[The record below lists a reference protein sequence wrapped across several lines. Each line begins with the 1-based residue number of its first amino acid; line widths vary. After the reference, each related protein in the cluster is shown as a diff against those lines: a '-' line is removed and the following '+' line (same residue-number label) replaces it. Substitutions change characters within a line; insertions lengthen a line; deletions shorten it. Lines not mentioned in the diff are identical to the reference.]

1 MPKARSNPARLR
13 ARANR
18 HDPIARARV
27 SNGAQHATLG
37 NGNSKSNGS
46 RTGAATTT
54 TTAKE
59 IVIPL
64 LSKLP
69 LSYAHA
75 HAHAHAHGAPSTTT
89 SSTAAP
95 PSTPS
100 SGDTLWAL
108 SSLSALLSNK
118 SERKVLLSAKH
129 KLVQR
134 LISALQHDDA
144 DVRTEASGTMRNL
157 CVQAG
162 FEARR
167 SLAEQG
173 ALIVIVE
180 QLQSS
185 AAMLSMRLDHASAH
199 RYTEERRDG
208 VAMAPSHIKVV
219 DKPMDQMNKKEKR
232 HAAKA
237 AKAAAAQDAAAASA
251 GVAAAAAAAAAAA
264 KAQTGDVPMDADA
277 DNHVTAAA
285 ATAAAPA
292 NEDDEKTALALT
304 RQINLCVSLWC
315 ILEAGS
321 EHLAPLAPHL
331 TALTCVLCSIVE
343 RASLAGMRQID
354 QHASS
359 EPLSALARIAAQ
371 KSALEVEA
379 GNAAANALIGLT
391 EAHPP
396 AAAALTGVARL
407 ELERALRAG
416 KAGGV
421 GKRASKKT
429 KSRLDPASV
438 GPDPSAQDAQSNV
451 DALDCAVRLLRSA
464 LDRARTEAS
473 GGKDEQTTNMV
484 HLGLLSVGVL
494 RNINAA
500 LPAELANHVR
510 ISSTHLQAY
519 ELQHALP
526 CLTDVLSLYGAEWQ
540 WTEHLGAVQR
550 EESNTSSGATQ
561 KPADVEM
568 EGSESADA
576 GHIADAATANGSELL
591 ADEEG
596 QTTTKAGQAAEDR
609 LGILQLS
616 LEIIAELLGSVSSSG
631 LSDAVQDRA
640 ADADAD
646 AAMVDDED
654 AQSDE
659 LEIFD
664 ALDEDEEEVAAEAR
678 ITSSWD
684 GKSFSSHPAARI
696 IDSSL
701 SVNLV
706 GMATQCYFAAS
717 QCLPE
722 ASARMEGLLGLSSRA
737 LSVVSN
743 LFDGVAPFAPLPPSS
758 PEAPE
763 HMSRWRQVFAQW
775 RTTSKPLL
783 QTWCDSFDLLQAVL
797 SGSAKDQLDITSAC
811 LLVLYTLAKLH
822 EGADLPLAWQDH
834 QPNAVLVCLSS
845 IASSPTSQSV
855 ADNDASRAKSLGIL
869 SIIARSPSLEMSL
882 RGEIAQ
888 GALQI
893 LESVLSPDRP
903 IGPNTLVAATNAII
917 DTFADET
924 SPYDE
929 PVFRQQ
935 ASLPRLRKV
944 VGPVKSLAKTIDKR
958 TDGALRALADESTTN
973 LRAFV
978 EYRNGLGY

>member
-1 MPKARSNPARLR
+1 
-13 ARANR
+13 
-18 HDPIARARV
+18 
-27 SNGAQHATLG
+27 
-37 NGNSKSNGS
+37 
-46 RTGAATTT
+46 
-54 TTAKE
+54 
-59 IVIPL
+59 
-64 LSKLP
+64 
-69 LSYAHA
+69 
-75 HAHAHAHGAPSTTT
+75 
-89 SSTAAP
+89 
-95 PSTPS
+95 
-100 SGDTLWAL
+100 
-108 SSLSALLSNK
+108 
-118 SERKVLLSAKH
+118 
-129 KLVQR
+129 
-134 LISALQHDDA
+134 
-144 DVRTEASGTMRNL
+144 
-157 CVQAG
+157 
-162 FEARR
+162 
-167 SLAEQG
+167 
-173 ALIVIVE
+173 
-180 QLQSS
+180 
-185 AAMLSMRLDHASAH
+185 
-199 RYTEERRDG
+199 
-208 VAMAPSHIKVV
+208 
-219 DKPMDQMNKKEKR
+219 
-232 HAAKA
+232 
-237 AKAAAAQDAAAASA
+237 
-251 GVAAAAAAAAAAA
+251 
-264 KAQTGDVPMDADA
+264 
-277 DNHVTAAA
+277 
-285 ATAAAPA
+285 
-292 NEDDEKTALALT
+292 
-304 RQINLCVSLWC
+304 
-315 ILEAGS
+315 
-321 EHLAPLAPHL
+321 
-331 TALTCVLCSIVE
+331 
-343 RASLAGMRQID
+343 MRQID

-371 KSALEVEA
+371 KSTLEVEA

-407 ELERALRAG
+407 DLERALHAG
-416 KAGGV
+416 KTGGA

-438 GPDPSAQDAQSNV
+438 GPDPSAQDAQSNLN
-451 DALDCAVRLLRSA
+451 ALECAVRLLQSA
-464 LDRARTEAS
+464 LDRARTRAS
-473 GGKDEQTTNMV
+473 GGEDEQTTNVV
-484 HLGLLSVGVL
+484 HLGLLSLGVL

-510 ISSTHLQAY
+510 ISTTHLQAY

-540 WTEHLGAVQR
+540 WTEDLGAVQR
-550 EESNTSSGATQ
+550 EESATSSGAAQ
-561 KPADVEM
+561 KPADVDM

-576 GHIADAATANGSELL
+576 GHIPGAATANGSDLL

-640 ADADAD
+640 PDADADAD

-706 GMATQCYFAAS
+706 GMATQCYAAAS
-717 QCLPE
+717 QCQPE

-797 SGSAKDQLDITSAC
+797 SASTKDQLEITSAC

-822 EGADLPLAWQDH
+822 EGADLPLAWHDQ
-834 QPNAVLVCLSS
+834 QPNAVLVCLSG
-845 IASSPTSQSV
+845 IASSATSQSV
-855 ADNDASRAKSLGIL
+855 ADDDDASRAKSLGIL

-888 GALQI
+888 GVLQI
-893 LESVLSPDRP
+893 LESVLAPDRS

-935 ASLPRLRKV
+935 AFLPRLRKV